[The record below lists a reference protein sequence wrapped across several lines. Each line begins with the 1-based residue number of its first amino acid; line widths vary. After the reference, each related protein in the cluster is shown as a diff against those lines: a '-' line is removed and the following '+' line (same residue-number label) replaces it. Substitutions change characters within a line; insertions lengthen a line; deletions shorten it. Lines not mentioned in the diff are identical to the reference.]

1 MPTLTRYIFVLLVLG
16 GLGYGLVW
24 SLANY
29 VEPNPHEITIRMP
42 SDRIDQ
48 AGR

>member
-1 MPTLTRYIFVLLVLG
+1 MPTLTRYILVLLVLG

-24 SLANY
+24 SLANF
-29 VEPNPHEITIRMP
+29 VEPRPREITVRVP
-42 SDRIDQ
+42 PERIDD